1 MPKTLQQYSDKH
13 KHNFQN
19 SPFKAAHSY
28 LEIIT
33 LEVLQQRAYYNGK
46 NNRKK
51 VFQKHKETHQLYKKL
66 LTCQF
71 HPLPNI
77 LSVAHIFFI
86 LCKEND
92 LKRFDNHSRSYV
104 YPLYIIFNRKF
115 SYI

>member
-1 MPKTLQQYSDKH
+1 MPKTLQQYCDKH

-19 SPFKAAHSY
+19 SPFKAARSY

-51 VFQKHKETHQLYKKL
+51 VFQKHKETHRLYKKL

-77 LSVAHIFFI
+77 LSVAHIFF
-86 LCKEND
+86 
-92 LKRFDNHSRSYV
+92 
-104 YPLYIIFNRKF
+104 YIV
-115 SYI
+115 